1 MTERVFIVVK
11 RANKKTPDRIQKGE
25 CNDIDDHPG
34 IFFNNKETLPLNKK
48 LHIKRQVSIFIIVTQ
63 ALSVKSKG
71 IEHLKPQHSIIFN
84 FIQTMMLFKTIR
96 ITKHFKLTQTIACY

>member
-34 IFFNNKETLPLNKK
+34 IFFNNKEPPPLNKNHTEK
-48 LHIKRQVSIFIIVTQ
+48 DKYQYS
-63 ALSVKSKG
+63 
-71 IEHLKPQHSIIFN
+71 
-84 FIQTMMLFKTIR
+84 
-96 ITKHFKLTQTIACY
+96 